1 MTKLQRFAALA
12 AAAVVVVS
20 CAMADGERAADRAK
34 KKVLVELFT
43 SQG

>member
-1 MTKLQRFAALA
+1 MTKLQRFATLA
-12 AAAVVVVS
+12 VAAIVVVS
-20 CAMADGERAADRAK
+20 CAAGAGERTAARAK